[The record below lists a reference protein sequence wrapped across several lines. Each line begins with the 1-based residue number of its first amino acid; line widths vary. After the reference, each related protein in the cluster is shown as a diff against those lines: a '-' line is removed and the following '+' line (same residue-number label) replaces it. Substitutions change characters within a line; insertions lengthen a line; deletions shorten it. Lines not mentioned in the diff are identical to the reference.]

1 MSLITAL
8 SSLKPLKGMTITE
21 VDGAVTIWHSAA
33 IDVFSPIEATAKAH
47 GYQVVRRGRD
57 LERRTE
63 QFYVRLER
71 RQLR

>member
-1 MSLITAL
+1 MSLVAAL
-8 SSLKPLKGMTITE
+8 SSLRPLKGMTITE
-21 VDGAVTIWHSAA
+21 ADGVVTIWHSAA